1 MATILMSL
9 WKNSRISL
17 MYHGKTKLLWALS
30 LEYFLKFQVLFFM
43 IQIYLENE
51 PITKLLKIKIYKC
64 K

>member
-30 LEYFLKFQVLFFM
+30 HEYFLKFQVLFFM